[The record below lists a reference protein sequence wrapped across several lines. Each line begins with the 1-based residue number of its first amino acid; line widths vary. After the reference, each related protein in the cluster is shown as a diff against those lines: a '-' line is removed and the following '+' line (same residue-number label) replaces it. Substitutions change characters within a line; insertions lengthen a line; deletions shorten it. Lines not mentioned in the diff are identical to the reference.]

1 MEFADSSNNNY
12 DNFLL
17 RISSLVVYISHLYD
31 NRPLLLSGYFHFLP
45 TFVILILV
53 LISINICRKKA
64 LLRRLNR
71 QNKTHAKG
79 WRILFEPL
87 FQSWRPSS
95 TFGSRRRC
103 DSLVKYYC
111 MSCDKENNGIAC
123 SKCGSK
129 MKRAH

>member
-1 MEFADSSNNNY
+1 MTIGLAIIWIFPFPAD
-12 DNFLL
+12 
-17 RISSLVVYISHLYD
+17 
-31 NRPLLLSGYFHFLP
+31 
-45 TFVILILV
+45 FVILILV

-71 QNKTHAKG
+71 PNKTHTKG

-87 FQSWRPSS
+87 FQSWGPSS
-95 TFGSRRRC
+95 TYGSRRRC

-111 MSCDKENNGIAC
+111 MSCGKENNGIAC